1 MKTVLTNSSDFKKF
15 IRNYVQTGTNR
26 VCTYKG
32 FTQWAENKQVRIVS
46 HSGNGSIGQAIFA
59 SVLKHEFAVE
69 VQYQYTTEGQLETVY
84 LVGEEKERK
93 KGSRLVRPE
102 FLVN

>member
-46 HSGNGSIGQAIFA
+46 HSGNGSIG
-59 SVLKHEFAVE
+59 
-69 VQYQYTTEGQLETVY
+69 
-84 LVGEEKERK
+84 
-93 KGSRLVRPE
+93 
-102 FLVN
+102 

>member
-1 MKTVLTNSSDFKKF
+1 M
-15 IRNYVQTGTNR
+15 QTRTNR
-26 VCTYKG
+26 DCTYKG
-32 FTQWAENKQVRIVS
+32 FIQWAENKQVRIVS

-59 SVLKHEFAVE
+59 SVLKHEFTVE

-84 LVGEEKERK
+84 LVGEEKESK
-93 KGSRLVRPE
+93 KGSRLVLPE

>member
-1 MKTVLTNSSDFKKF
+1 MKTVLTKSNEIKKF
-15 IRNYVQTGTNR
+15 IRDYVQTRTNR

-32 FTQWAENKQVRIVS
+32 FIQWAENKQVRIVS

-69 VQYQYTTEGQLETVY
+69 VQYQYTTEVQLETVY
-84 LVGEEKERK
+84 LVGEEKASK
-93 KGSRLVRPE
+93 KGSRLARPE
-102 FLVN
+102 FSIS